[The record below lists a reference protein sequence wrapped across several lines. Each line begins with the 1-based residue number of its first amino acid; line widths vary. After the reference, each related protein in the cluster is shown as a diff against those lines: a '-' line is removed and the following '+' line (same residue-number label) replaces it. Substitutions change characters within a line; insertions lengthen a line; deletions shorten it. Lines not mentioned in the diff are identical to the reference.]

1 MQLSALTKH
10 RKVWLG
16 MVSGFFFISPLG
28 LEGRHLLLLH
38 EQVHDMSYCMHKS
51 AGLEYLGVKVGVC
64 ILKIPS

>member
-1 MQLSALTKH
+1 MVGHGLWFLFLSP
-10 RKVWLG
+10 
-16 MVSGFFFISPLG
+16 FG
-28 LEGRHLLLLH
+28 LEGRQHLLLLH